1 VIRVALRGLAGRKLR
16 AFLTALA
23 IVLGVAMVSGTFV
36 LTDMIDRAF
45 DDIFTESYA
54 NTDAYISGKSPGFTF
69 EGDQVTPPSVPANL
83 LPRVRKLP
91 DVRAAAG
98 TVADDSATKIIDR
111 KGKPIT
117 TSGAPTF
124 GFGIDYSE
132 PQFNP
137 LKLTAGRWPT
147 APNEVVIDS
156 GTAGDQK
163 YKVGDTVKVATLKP
177 VRPFKL
183 VGIAQYGTVG
193 SIGSATFATFTLPA
207 AQELLDRKGQ
217 LDAISVS
224 AKPGVSQDQ
233 LVAQIKQVV
242 PLNKV
247 DVRTR
252 AQQVKE
258 AKKSASFTKIIKY
271 FLLSFATIALFVG
284 AFVIFNTLSIT
295 VSQRIREF
303 ATLRTIGASRRQI
316 LGSVTIEALVIGLLG
331 AIIGL
336 FAGIGLALGLNALFK
351 SFNNDL
357 PTTGLIVAPRTVI
370 ISLLIGTLVTLF
382 AGLAPAMKATKVPP
396 IAAVREGATLPPGR
410 LAPFLPFVAIALVA
424 LAVALLAY
432 GMFTNTLATSVR
444 LLSLALGCLVL
455 FIGVALLSP
464 RLVPTLS
471 RAVRPVA
478 KWVMLGVSLIVY
490 PTRFG
495 AWLFRRGLYARGLP
509 APKRIGALL
518 GGLLMLLIVGPA
530 VLLAAAW
537 AMRYLGSAI
546 GWGFIVSVF
555 VLEIVLVVWV
565 VMSVV
570 QRLRGRGF
578 PSDMPGVRFDPATD
592 RLSGEN
598 TRRNPG
604 RTAATAA
611 ALMIGLAL
619 VTFIAVLAN
628 GMKQSNRLA
637 IERQV
642 KSTYMLVSA
651 NGFDSI
657 SPAAG
662 NAIAKAP
669 EVAVASNVRSGV
681 GKASG
686 SVQQITGLDPK
697 TISKVYN
704 FEWKD
709 GSATSIDQLGPY
721 EAIVDKAFADK
732 KNLSV
737 GSRFSLLTPKGE
749 TTPLEVKGIYKAPPF
764 YPLLGEVSIS
774 LPFFDT
780 LYERPQNL
788 YTFLDVKGGPSET
801 AQAGLERDLA
811 NFPDAKVETRGAWI
825 HAQDKDFD
833 NFLILLYVL
842 LALAVVVS
850 LVGMINTLVLSV
862 FERTRE
868 LGMLRAV
875 GMTRN
880 QVSRM
885 VRQESVIT
893 ALIGAALGLP
903 LGVFLAVLV
912 TRALSQFNVEF
923 VPPWKNL
930 IGFAIVAMIAGVLA
944 AVAPARRASRL
955 NVLRALQY
963 E

>member
-1 VIRVALRGLAGRKLR
+1 MIRVALRGLAGRKLR

-45 DDIFTESYA
+45 DEIFTQSYA
-54 NTDAYISGKSPGFTF
+54 NTDAYISGKSPDFSF
-69 EGDQVTPPSVPANL
+69 EGDQVTAPSIPASL
-83 LPRVRKLP
+83 LPTVKKLP
-91 DVRAAAG
+91 DVRVAGG
-98 TVADDSATKIIDR
+98 TVADESATKIIDR
-111 KGKPIT
+111 EGKPIT
-117 TSGAPTF
+117 TGGAPTF
-124 GFGIDYSE
+124 GFGLDYSL

-137 LKLTAGRWPT
+137 LQLTAGRWPSQ
-147 APNEVVIDS
+147 PDDVVIDS
-156 GTAGDQK
+156 GTAGDQN
-163 YKVGDTVKVATLKP
+163 YKVGDTIRIATLKP

-183 VGIAQYGTVG
+183 VGIAQYGSVG
-193 SIGSATFATFTLPA
+193 SIGSATFATFTLPT
-207 AQELLDRKGQ
+207 AQELLDRKGK

-224 AKPGVSQDQ
+224 AKAGVSQDQ

-247 DVRTR
+247 EVRTQ

-316 LGSVTIEALVIGLLG
+316 LTSVTIEAFVIGLLG
-331 AIIGL
+331 AILGL
-336 FAGIGLALGLNALFK
+336 FAGIGLAVGLNAFFK
-351 SFNNDL
+351 AVNSDL

-370 ISLLIGTLVTLF
+370 VSLLIGVVITLV
-382 AGLAPAMKATKVPP
+382 AGLAPAVKATKVPP
-396 IAAVREGATLPPGR
+396 IAAVREGATLPHGR
-410 LAPFLPFVAIALVA
+410 LAPYLPFIAIALVA

-432 GMFTNTLATSVR
+432 GMFVDTLSTAVR

-471 RAVRPVA
+471 RLVRPIA
-478 KWVMLGVSLIVY
+478 KWVMLGVSLLVY
-490 PTRFG
+490 PTRLG
-495 AWLFRRGLYARGLP
+495 AWLFRRGLYTRGIP
-509 APKRIGALL
+509 ALQRIGLL
-518 GGLLMLLIVGPA
+518 VGGLVVLLVIGPA
-530 VLLAAAW
+530 VLFAAAW
-537 AMRYLGSAI
+537 AMRYLSGAI
-546 GWGFIVSVF
+546 GWGFIASVL
-555 VLEIVLVVWV
+555 VLEVVLVVWV
-565 VMSVV
+565 VLSVIR
-570 QRLRGRGF
+570 RLRGLGF
-578 PSDMPGVRFDPATD
+578 ASDKPDVRFDPATD

-628 GMKQSNRLA
+628 GMKQSNRRA

-642 KSTYMLVSA
+642 KSTYLLVSA

-657 SPAAG
+657 SPSAG
-662 NAIAKAP
+662 NAIVKEP

-686 SVQQITGLDPK
+686 SVQEITGLDPK
-697 TISKVYN
+697 TISRVYN
-704 FEWKD
+704 FEWKE
-709 GSATSIDQLGPY
+709 GSSASIDDLGPY
-721 EAIVDKAFADK
+721 QAIVDKSFAEK
-732 KNLSV
+732 ENLDV
-737 GSRFSLLTPKGE
+737 GSRFSLLTPKGD
-749 TTPLEVKGIYKAPPF
+749 TVPLEVKGVYKAPPF

-788 YTFLDVKGGPSET
+788 YTFLDVKGTPSDAT
-801 AQAGLERDLA
+801 QAKLEGDLT
-811 NFPDAKVETRGAWI
+811 NFPDAQVQTRDEWI
-825 HAQDKDFD
+825 AAQDEDFD
-833 NFLILLYVL
+833 NFLLLLYVL
-842 LALAVVVS
+842 LALAVIVS

-875 GMTRN
+875 GMTRH

>member
-1 VIRVALRGLAGRKLR
+1 MIRVALRGLAGRKLR

-45 DDIFTESYA
+45 NDIFTESYA

-69 EGDQVTPPSVPANL
+69 EGDQVAPPSVPDDL
-83 LPRVRKLP
+83 LPKVRTLP
-91 DVRAAAG
+91 DVQAAAG
-98 TVADDSATKIIDR
+98 TVADESATKIIDR

-117 TSGAPTF
+117 TGGAPTF
-124 GFGIDYSE
+124 GFGIDYSA
-132 PQFNP
+132 PKFNP

-147 APNEVVIDS
+147 ASNEVVIDS

-163 YKVGDTVKVATLKP
+163 YKVGETVKVATLKP

-183 VGIAQYGTVG
+183 VGIAQYGSVG
-193 SIGSATFATFTLPA
+193 SIGSATFATFTIPA

-224 AKPGVSQDQ
+224 AKPGVSQEQ
-233 LVAQIKQVV
+233 LVSQIKQVV

-303 ATLRTIGASRRQI
+303 ATLRTIGASRRQ
-316 LGSVTIEALVIGLLG
+316 LLTSVTIEALIIGLLG
-331 AIIGL
+331 AILGL
-336 FAGIGLALGLNALFK
+336 LAGIGLAVGLNALFK
-351 SFNNDL
+351 AFNSDL

-370 ISLLIGTLVTLF
+370 ISLLIGTVVTLV
-382 AGLAPAMKATKVPP
+382 AGLAPAVKATKVPP
-396 IAAVREGATLPPGR
+396 IAAVREGATLPRGR
-410 LAPFLPFVAIALVA
+410 LAPFLPYIALVLVA

-432 GMFTNTLATSVR
+432 GMFVDTLAIAIR
-444 LLSLALGCLVL
+444 LLALALGCLVL

-471 RAVRPVA
+471 RIVRPLA
-478 KWVMLGVSLIVY
+478 KWVMLLVSLLVY
-490 PTRFG
+490 PTRLG
-495 AWLFRRGLYARGLP
+495 AWLFRRGLNARGIP
-509 APKRIGALL
+509 ALQRVVALL
-518 GGLLMLLIVGPA
+518 GGLVMLLVVGPG
-530 VLLAAAW
+530 VLFAAAW
-537 AMRYLGSAI
+537 LMRYLSTAI
-546 GWGFIVSVF
+546 GWGFILAVI
-555 VLEIVLVVWV
+555 VLEAVLVVWAFL
-565 VMSVV
+565 SVLH
-570 QRLRGRGF
+570 RLRGRGF
-578 PSDMPGVRFDPATD
+578 PSDVPSVRFDPATD

-628 GMKQSNRLA
+628 GMKQSNRRA

-642 KSTYMLVSA
+642 KSTYMVVSA

-662 NAIAKAP
+662 NAIGKAP
-669 EVAVASNVRSGV
+669 EVSVASNVRSGV
-681 GKASG
+681 GKAAG

-697 TISKVYN
+697 TISQVYN

-709 GSATSIDQLGPY
+709 GSAASIDGLGPY
-721 EAIVDKAFADK
+721 QAIVDKAFADK

-737 GSRFSLLTPKGE
+737 GSRFSLRTPKGE
-749 TTPLEVKGIYKAPPF
+749 TTPLEVTGVYKAPPF

-774 LPFFDT
+774 LPFFDK

-788 YTFLDVKGGPSET
+788 YTFVDVKGGPSAS
-801 AQAGLERDLA
+801 AQAALEHDLA
-811 NFPDAKVETRGAWI
+811 NIPDAQIQTRGEWI
-825 HAQDKDFD
+825 HAQDQDFD

-875 GMTRN
+875 GMTRH

-912 TRALSQFNVEF
+912 TRALSQFNVDF

>member
-45 DDIFTESYA
+45 DDIFTQSYA

-69 EGDQVTPPSVPANL
+69 EGDQVTPPSVPASL
-83 LPRVRKLP
+83 LPTVRKLP
-91 DVRAAAG
+91 DVQAAAG

-111 KGKPIT
+111 KGTPIT
-117 TSGAPTF
+117 TGGAPTF

-137 LKLTAGRWPT
+137 LELTAGRWPT
-147 APNEVVIDS
+147 APNEVAIDS
-156 GTAGDQK
+156 GTAGDEN
-163 YKVGDTVKVATLKP
+163 YKVGETIKVATLKP

-183 VGIAQYGTVG
+183 VGIAQYGSVG
-193 SIGSATFATFTLPA
+193 SIGSATFATFTIPV

-224 AKPGVSQDQ
+224 AKPGVSQAQ
-233 LVAQIKQVV
+233 LVSQIKQVV

-303 ATLRTIGASRRQI
+303 ATLRTIGASRRQ
-316 LGSVTIEALVIGLLG
+316 LLTSVSIEAFVIGLLG

-336 FAGIGLALGLNALFK
+336 FAGIGLAVGLNAFFK
-351 SFNNDL
+351 AVNSDL

-370 ISLLIGTLVTLF
+370 ISLLIGVVVTLV
-382 AGLAPAMKATKVPP
+382 AGLAPAVKATKVPP
-396 IAAVREGATLPPGR
+396 IAAVREGATLPRGR
-410 LAPFLPFVAIALVA
+410 LAPFLPYIAIALVA
-424 LAVALLAY
+424 FAVALLAY
-432 GMFTNTLATSVR
+432 GMFANTLATAVR

-455 FIGVALLSP
+455 FIGVALFSP

-471 RAVRPVA
+471 RIVRPIA

-490 PTRFG
+490 PTRLG
-495 AWLFRRGLYARGLP
+495 AWLFSRGLYARGITVLQ
-509 APKRIGALL
+509 RIGTLV
-518 GGLLMLLIVGPA
+518 GGLLMLLVIGPG
-530 VLLAAAW
+530 LLFSAAW
-537 AMRYLGSAI
+537 AMRYLSSAI
-546 GWGFIVSVF
+546 GWGFIVAV
-555 VLEIVLVVWV
+555 VVTEVVLVVWALL
-565 VMSVV
+565 SVIR
-570 QRLRGRGF
+570 RLRGRGF
-578 PSDMPGVRFDPATD
+578 ASDLPSVRFEPATD

-628 GMKQSNRLA
+628 GMKQSNRRA

-642 KSTYMLVSA
+642 KSSYMLVSA

-657 SPAAG
+657 SPSAG
-662 NAIAKAP
+662 DAIAKAP

-697 TISKVYN
+697 TISQVYN

-709 GSATSIDQLGPY
+709 GTNTSIDNLGPY

-732 KNLSV
+732 KDLSV

-749 TTPLEVKGIYKAPPF
+749 TFPLEVKGVYKAPPF

-774 LPFFDT
+774 LPFFDKV
-780 LYERPQNL
+780 YERPQNL
-788 YTFLDVKGGPSET
+788 YTFLDVKGGASDST
-801 AQAGLERDLA
+801 QAGLERDLA
-811 NFPDAKVETRGAWI
+811 NFPDAKVETRTAWI
-825 HAQDKDFD
+825 DAQDKDFD
-833 NFLILLYVL
+833 DFLLLLYVL

-912 TRALSQFNVEF
+912 TRALAQFNVEF

-930 IGFAIVAMIAGVLA
+930 IAFAIVAMIAGVLA

>member
-1 VIRVALRGLAGRKLR
+1 MIRVALRGLAGRKLR

-45 DDIFTESYA
+45 DDIFTQSYA
-54 NTDAYISGKSPGFTF
+54 NTDAYISGKSSISSFG
-69 EGDQVTPPSVPANL
+69 GDTVAPPSVPANL
-83 LPRVRKLP
+83 LPKVKNLP
-91 DVRAAAG
+91 DVLAAAG
-98 TVADDSATKIIDR
+98 TVADESVTKIIDR
-111 KGKPIT
+111 KGKAIT
-117 TSGAPTF
+117 TNGAPTF

-132 PQFNP
+132 PKFNP
-137 LKLTAGRWPT
+137 LKLTAGRWPN
-147 APNEVVIDS
+147 APNEVAIDS
-156 GTAGDQK
+156 GTAKDQNFQ
-163 YKVGDTVKVATLKP
+163 VGDTVKVATLKP

-193 SIGSATFATFTLPA
+193 SIGSATFVTFTIPA
-207 AQELLDRKGQ
+207 AQELLDRKGK

-224 AKPGVSQDQ
+224 ARPGVTQDQ
-233 LVAQIKQVV
+233 IVAQIKQVV

-247 DVRTR
+247 EVRTR

-316 LGSVTIEALVIGLLG
+316 LTSVTIEALVIGLLG

-336 FAGIGLALGLNALFK
+336 FAGIGLAVGLNALFK
-351 SFNNDL
+351 AQNNDL
-357 PTTGLIVAPRTVI
+357 PTTGLVVAPRTVI
-370 ISLLIGTLVTLF
+370 ISLLIGTLVTLV

-396 IAAVREGATLPPGR
+396 IAAVREGATLPRGR
-410 LAPFLPFVAIALVA
+410 FAPYVPFVAIALVA

-432 GMFTNTLATSVR
+432 GMFVSDLAVLVR
-444 LLSLALGCLVL
+444 LLSLAVGCLIL
-455 FIGVALLSP
+455 FIGVAMLSPKLVPLLS
-464 RLVPTLS
+464 RLV
-471 RAVRPVA
+471 RPIA
-478 KWVMLGVSLIVY
+478 KWVMLGVSLIIY

-495 AWLFRRGLYARGLP
+495 AWLFRRGLYAGGLTVL
-509 APKRIGALL
+509 RRVGALL
-518 GGLLMLLIVGPA
+518 GGV
-530 VLLAAAW
+530 VLLLVIGPVILFAAAW
-537 AMRYLGSAI
+537 AMRYLSSAI
-546 GWGFIVSVF
+546 GWGFVAAVV
-555 VLEIVLVVWV
+555 VLEIVLIVWV
-565 VMSVV
+565 LLSVGR
-570 QRLRGRGF
+570 RLLGRGF
-578 PSDMPGVRFDPATD
+578 PSDMPAVGLDPATD

-628 GMKQSNRLA
+628 GMKQSNRRA

-642 KSTYMLVSA
+642 KAAYMLTSA

-657 SPAAG
+657 SPGAG
-662 NAIAKAP
+662 DAIAKSP
-669 EVAVASNVRSGV
+669 QVKVASNVRTGV

-697 TISKVYN
+697 TISQVYN

-709 GSATSIDQLGPY
+709 GSDAAVDNLGPY
-721 EAIVDKAFADK
+721 QAIVDKAFAK
-732 KNLSV
+732 KENLGV
-737 GSRFSLLTPKGE
+737 GSRFTLLTPKGD
-749 TTPLEVKGIYKAPPF
+749 TVPLEVKGVYKAPPF

-774 LPFFDT
+774 LPFFDK

-788 YTFLDVKGGPSET
+788 YTFLDVKGGESDSAQT
-801 AQAGLERDLA
+801 ALEQTLA
-811 NFPDAKVETRGAWI
+811 DFPDAKVQTRGEWI
-825 HAQDKDFD
+825 HDQDADFD

-875 GMTRN
+875 GMTRY

-912 TRALSQFNVEF
+912 TRALAQFNVEF

-930 IGFAIVAMIAGVLA
+930 IGFAIVAMIAGVIA

>member
-54 NTDAYISGKSPGFTF
+54 NTDAYISGKSPGFDF
-69 EGDQVTPPSVPANL
+69 EGEQVTAPSVPAAL
-83 LPRVRKLP
+83 LPKVRKLP
-91 DVRAAAG
+91 DVQAAAG
-98 TVADDSATKIIDR
+98 TVADESATKIIDR
-111 KGKPIT
+111 KGKAIT

-132 PQFNP
+132 PRFNP
-137 LKLTAGRWPT
+137 LKLTAGRWPK
-147 APNEVVIDS
+147 AANEVVIDS
-156 GTAGDQK
+156 GTAGDQHFN
-163 YKVGDTVKVATLKP
+163 VGETIKVATLKP

-193 SIGSATFATFTLPA
+193 SIGSATFVTFTLPA

-224 AKPGVSQDQ
+224 AKPGISQDR
-233 LVAQIKQVV
+233 LVSQIKQVV

-258 AKKSASFTKIIKY
+258 AKKSVSFTKIIKY

-316 LGSVTIEALVIGLLG
+316 LSSVTIEALVIGFLG

-382 AGLAPAMKATKVPP
+382 AGLAPALKATKVPP

-410 LAPFLPFVAIALVA
+410 LAPFVPYIAVALIA

-432 GMFTNTLATSVR
+432 GMFTETLSTVVR

-495 AWLFRRGLYARGLP
+495 AWLFRRGLYAPGLP
-509 APKRIGALL
+509 VVKRTGALL

-530 VLLAAAW
+530 ILFAAAW
-537 AMRYLGSAI
+537 AMRYLSSAI
-546 GWGFIVSVF
+546 GWGFIVAVF

-565 VMSVV
+565 LISVI
-570 QRLRGRGF
+570 RKLRMRGF
-578 PSDMPGVRFDPATD
+578 PSDKPGIRFDPATD
-592 RLSGEN
+592 RLAGEN

-628 GMKQSNRLA
+628 GMKQSNRRA

-642 KSTYMLVSA
+642 KSTYMLTSA

-657 SPAAG
+657 SPTAG
-662 NAIAKAP
+662 NAISKAP
-669 EVAVASNVRSGV
+669 EVAVASNVRAGV

-697 TISKVYN
+697 TISRVYN

-709 GSATSIDQLGPY
+709 GSEQAVDELGPY
-721 EAIVDKAFADK
+721 QAIVDKSFADK
-732 KNLSV
+732 KNLDV
-737 GSRFSLLTPKGE
+737 GSRFTLLTPKGE
-749 TTPLEVKGIYKAPPF
+749 TVPLEVKGVYKAPPF
-764 YPLLGEVSIS
+764 FPLLGEVSIS

-788 YTFLDVKGGPSET
+788 YTFLDVKGTPNDSMKSE
-801 AQAGLERDLA
+801 LERDLA
-811 NFPDAKVETRGAWI
+811 SFPDAKVQTRGEWI
-825 HAQDKDFD
+825 HDQDADFD

-875 GMTRN
+875 GMTRH

-923 VPPWKNL
+923 VPPWKTL

>member
-36 LTDMIDRAF
+36 LTDMIDHAF
-45 DDIFTESYA
+45 NDIFTQSYA
-54 NTDAYISGKSPGFTF
+54 NTDAYISGKSPDFNF
-69 EGDQVTPPSVPANL
+69 NGDQVAPPSIPASV
-83 LPRVRKLP
+83 LPTVKKLP
-91 DVRAAAG
+91 DVQAAG
-98 TVADDSATKIIDR
+98 GLVADNSVTKIIDR

-124 GFGIDYSE
+124 GFGIDYSAPE
-132 PQFNP
+132 FNP
-137 LKLTAGRWPT
+137 LKLTSGRWPSK
-147 APNEVVIDS
+147 ANEVVIDS
-156 GTAGDQK
+156 GTAGDQH

-177 VRPFKL
+177 VRPFRL

-193 SIGSATFATFTLPA
+193 SIGSATFATFTLPT

-217 LDAISVS
+217 LDAVSVS

-247 DVRTR
+247 EVRTR
-252 AQQVKE
+252 AEQVKE

-303 ATLRTIGASRRQI
+303 ATLRTIGASRRQ
-316 LGSVTIEALVIGLLG
+316 LLTSVSIEAFVIGLLG

-336 FAGIGLALGLNALFK
+336 FAGIGLALGLNAFFK
-351 SFNNDL
+351 AVNNDL

-370 ISLLIGTLVTLF
+370 VSLLIGVVVTLV
-382 AGLAPAMKATKVPP
+382 AGLAPAVKATKVPP

-410 LAPFLPFVAIALVA
+410 LAPFVPFIAIALVV

-432 GMFTNTLATSVR
+432 GMFSNNLSTAVR

-471 RAVRPVA
+471 RIVRPIA
-478 KWVMLGVSLIVY
+478 KWVMLGVSLLVY
-490 PTRFG
+490 PTRLG
-495 AWLFRRGLYARGLP
+495 AWLFRRGLNARGISVP
-509 APKRIGALL
+509 QRIGDLA
-518 GGLLMLLIVGPA
+518 GGLVMLLVVGPG

-537 AMRYLGSAI
+537 AMRYLSTAI
-546 GWGFIVSVF
+546 GWGFIGAVV
-555 VLEIVLVVWV
+555 VTEVVLVVWV
-565 VMSVV
+565 VLSVIR
-570 QRLRGRGF
+570 RLRGRGF
-578 PSDMPGVRFDPATD
+578 TSDLPGVRFDPATD

-628 GMKQSNRLA
+628 GMKQSNRRA

-642 KSTYMLVSA
+642 KSSYMLVSA
-651 NGFDSI
+651 NGFDAI
-657 SPAAG
+657 SPSAG
-662 NAIAKAP
+662 DAIAKAP
-669 EVAVASNVRSGV
+669 EVSVASNVRSGV
-681 GKASG
+681 AKASG

-697 TISKVYN
+697 TISQVYN

-709 GSATSIDQLGPY
+709 GSNASIDNLGPY

-737 GSRFSLLTPKGE
+737 GSRFNLLTPKDE
-749 TTPLEVKGIYKAPPF
+749 TVPVEVKGIYKAPPF

-774 LPFFDT
+774 LPFFDK

-788 YTFLDVKGGPSET
+788 YTFLDVKGGPSDSAQT
-801 AQAGLERDLA
+801 ALEQELA
-811 NFPDAKVETRGAWI
+811 NSPDAKVQTRDEWI
-825 HAQDKDFD
+825 DAQDKDFD
-833 NFLILLYVL
+833 NFLLLLYVL
-842 LALAVVVS
+842 LALAVIVS

-875 GMTRN
+875 GMTRH

-930 IGFAIVAMIAGVLA
+930 IGFAIVAIIAGVLA